1 MLAADKLLL
10 QSNLRQNTI
19 KLKEKEMHL
28 HHGNFSTVG
37 TQAAV
42 LAGLTVTG
50 LIEFQIPTET
60 NRVLQFMYY
69 FLCITS
75 LGMNLNCVSS
85 TTALSVFGTGL
96 ALRGPDGSMVRAVNG
111 MYQERTQIF
120 ATFGVGL
127 MSTVGAAIFASLII
141 MRIEAAAACSLV
153 LLYCAHRIYTQAKR
167 IFTRF
172 SFEEDEGVSFDDILS
187 APLVN
192 MLPKVRRHVQ
202 RYRDDGGGQENEK
215 TPFV

>member
-1 MLAADKLLL
+1 
-10 QSNLRQNTI
+10 
-19 KLKEKEMHL
+19 
-28 HHGNFSTVG
+28 
-37 TQAAV
+37 
-42 LAGLTVTG
+42 
-50 LIEFQIPTET
+50 
-60 NRVLQFMYY
+60 
-69 FLCITS
+69 
-75 LGMNLNCVSS
+75 
-85 TTALSVFGTGL
+85 
-96 ALRGPDGSMVRAVNG
+96 

-141 MRIEAAAACSLV
+141 MRIEAASACSLV

-172 SFEEDEGVSFDDILS
+172 SFDEDEGVNFDDILS

-202 RYRDDGGGQENEK
+202 RYRNDGCGQDDEK
-215 TPFV
+215 APFV